1 MKFMDYYRALVM
13 QSESSSG
20 GSGGGS
26 DCPFLPPAS
35 EGYTEYK
42 DALQKEYVYNLISQA
57 GAYVGTGDE
66 GYEQGISFEL
76 ANAIADAINVN
87 DKILFTGDVGE
98 HRDYNPDTGDE
109 IVSPA
114 GVYALWGKLTFKEE
128 PYEEEPRE
136 YTYVTMTV
144 DGVVLRPFYA
154 DGKYVQIT
162 GNGSH
167 NVYGANRVIANVPG
181 DPYALAPADSAY
193 VVTTGN
199 SISYANLKNYWT
211 NKNTTVKYRVR
222 KNASVVVGGKVAIKY
237 SNTWCMWGV
246 VGSVTSVN
254 TSYDDITLS
263 EYHGFAYQN
272 SNRSGETHVTANG
285 TYSNTKNMQL
295 DVNVAGGASGSINI
309 TANGTYDVTDKASA
323 VVNVPSSGGGESIID
338 GSLTSYSSNTL
349 TYVRPYAFAWC
360 SNIQTIDLGA
370 VQTISKISSFAW
382 SGLTSLIL
390 RTNAV
395 VQWETETGVSVTAFN
410 STPIADGN
418 GYIYV
423 PSALVDTYKATTNWS
438 KYASKFRAL
447 ENYTVDGTTTG
458 ALDPTKI

>member
-1 MKFMDYYRALVM
+1 MKYMDFYRTLVL
-13 QSESSSG
+13 QSDGGSG
-20 GSGGGS
+20 GGGGGS

-42 DALQKEYVYNLISQA
+42 DALQKEYVYNIISQA
-57 GAYVGTGDE
+57 GSYVGTDAA
-66 GYEQGISFEL
+66 YEQGISFEL
-76 ANAIADAINVN
+76 ANAIADSISVN
-87 DKILFTGDVGE
+87 DKLLFTGEAGE

-109 IVSPA
+109 IVTPA

-144 DGVVLRPFYA
+144 DGVVLRPFYS
-154 DGKYVQIT
+154 DGYSMPISS
-162 GNGSH
+162 NGYRD
-167 NVYGANRVIANVPG
+167 VYGANAVTVNVAG

-193 VVTTGN
+193 VVTTSN
-199 SISYANLKNYWT
+199 NITYTNLKNYWT

-272 SNRSGETHVTANG
+272 NNRSGETHVTKNG
-285 TYSNTKNMQL
+285 TYSNAKNMQL
-295 DVNVAGGASGSINI
+295 DVNVAGSGSIDAKALIENTI
-309 TANGTYDVTDKASA
+309 TSINDDTLTLIRQSA
-323 VVNVPSSGGGESIID
+323 FRVCTHLTSARFGSVKEVQAYAFSGDNALTTLDFALSSGSGNR
-338 GSLTSYSSNTL
+338 SLAPYVCGDCSAL
-349 TYVRPYAFAWC
+349 T
-360 SNIQTIDLGA
+360 A
-370 VQTISKISSFAW
+370 V
-382 SGLTSLIL
+382 IL
-390 RTNAV
+390 RSSRLWYAAAHMFDN
-395 VQWETETGVSVTAFN
+395 
-410 STPIADGN
+410 TPIASGT

-423 PSALVDTYKATTNWS
+423 PSALLASYKTASNWS
-438 KYASKFRAL
+438 TYSAQFRAL
-447 ENYTVDGTTTG
+447 EDYTVDGTTTG
-458 ALDPTKI
+458 DLDPTKI

>member
-1 MKFMDYYRALVM
+1 MKYMDFYRMLVM
-13 QSESSSG
+13 QSDGGSG
-20 GSGGGS
+20 GGGGGS

-35 EGYTEYK
+35 AGYTEYK
-42 DALQKEYVYNLISQA
+42 DVLQKEYVYNIVSEA
-57 GAYVGTGDE
+57 GVAVGTGDSE
-66 GYEQGISFEL
+66 YPTSISLEL
-76 ANAIADAINVN
+76 GKAIADAINVN

-98 HRDYNPDTGDE
+98 HRNYNPDTGDE
-109 IVSPA
+109 TVSPA
-114 GVYALWGKLTFKEE
+114 GVYALWGKLTHKDE
-128 PYEEEPRE
+128 PYEESE
-136 YTYVTMTV
+136 YTYVSMTV

-154 DGKYVQIT
+154 DGKYVKIT

-167 NVYGANRVIANVPG
+167 NVYGANYVIANVPG
-181 DPYALAPADSAY
+181 DPYALAPVDSAY
-193 VVTTGN
+193 VVTTAN
-199 SISYANLKNYWT
+199 NITYTNLKSYWT
-211 NKNTTVKYRVR
+211 NKNTTAKYRVR
-222 KNASVVVGGKVAIKY
+222 KNANVVAGAKVAIKY
-237 SNTWCMWGV
+237 NNIWCMWGV
-246 VGSVTSVN
+246 VGTVTSYN
-254 TSYDDITLS
+254 TNYDDVTLS

-272 SNRSGETHVTANG
+272 SNRSGETHVTKNG

-295 DVNVAGGASGSINI
+295 DVNVAGGASGTINI

-370 VQTISKISSFAW
+370 VQTISKVSSFAW

-395 VQWETETGVSVTAFN
+395 VQWETKTGVSVTAFN